1 MSNRESGIVRLID
14 RVFPRMPNF
23 YHLIDEQCD
32 QCVAGMEVFVAY
44 MESGDEELANEVRL
58 MEKQGDELKARN
70 ISILDSA
77 FATPIDRED
86 IYRAIVSIDH
96 ILNYAK
102 TTVREIEVLQCSPD
116 SYMLE
121 MALLLQQGA
130 VALQQGY
137 ARLSTNPSEGEP
149 FATQARKSERQ
160 TEKVYRRAL
169 AHLFDVEEI
178 TRELDENAPGATRKA
193 MLTVIDI
200 FKCRELYRHMSNG
213 ADRLAHA
220 GDNLHNI
227 IVKIA

>member
-1 MSNRESGIVRLID
+1 
-14 RVFPRMPNF
+14 MPNF

-102 TTVREIEVLQCSPD
+102 TTVREIEV
-116 SYMLE
+116 
-121 MALLLQQGA
+121 
-130 VALQQGY
+130 
-137 ARLSTNPSEGEP
+137 
-149 FATQARKSERQ
+149 
-160 TEKVYRRAL
+160 
-169 AHLFDVEEI
+169 
-178 TRELDENAPGATRKA
+178 
-193 MLTVIDI
+193 
-200 FKCRELYRHMSNG
+200 
-213 ADRLAHA
+213 
-220 GDNLHNI
+220 
-227 IVKIA
+227 